1 MSTKISTPNPNRP
14 VQRSASASAR
24 PAAETVAQPRQAAP
38 ATQGWT
44 PGKSKVATTGRAS
57 SAVTPRRAQ
66 DAFQAASTP
75 RAASPG
81 PSLTGNARAIG
92 PSGGPAKTSFAD
104 QVRGQAP
111 QKQTDLDLMLMADD
125 CYKLPGQGETHT
137 AELAKDGWARLKTDA
152 NGQLLDNHGR
162 PTGIDAKSLEDP
174 KSGLRAAVYQN
185 DKGQVVVAYAGTDT
199 KQAGDI
205 KTDLSQGLGFESKQ
219 YQQAQALALK
229 AQKAFGS
236 NVVFTGHS
244 LGGGLASAA
253 ALTTGNPAV
262 TYNAAGLSDET
273 IRALGKSPYE
283 ARQQADAGQIRA
295 YQVDGDPLTGVQD
308 DVPGLN
314 AIPDAL
320 GHELNLKGPKVGPG
334 LPDVTKAHFQDVII
348 DGLRNQTPTEEPS
361 LEGNLPS
368 YLEESKERV
377 AEGVLDLAG
386 KAAREVVGLGGDVAQ
401 VGQDFAGDVAKV
413 AKEDFAKGKVLEG
426 TAELVGDAVE
436 GGLNLAGDVIERGSN
451 VVGRAVEDAGQVAA
465 RNVAQF
471 GELVGAPGA
480 GQAVANVVDKTTE
493 AIGHGVEV
501 VGDGVKSVTTT
512 VGNAVEKGA
521 DVVGKVGQTA
531 VDTAKKVGSWLNP
544 FD

>member
-1 MSTKISTPNPNRP
+1 MSTKISTPNPYRP
-14 VQRSASASAR
+14 VQRSSTAAAR
-24 PAAETVAQPRQAAP
+24 RGETAAQLKQAAP
-38 ATQGWT
+38 ASQGWT
-44 PGKSKVATTGRAS
+44 PAKSKVTARATPTTA
-57 SAVTPRRAQ
+57 TPRRAQ
-66 DAFQAASTP
+66 DSFQAPAP
-75 RAASPG
+75 RAATNASAAG
-81 PSLTGNARAIG
+81 NVSNARAIG
-92 PSGGPAKTSFAD
+92 PSSAPKAPSFAD
-104 QVRGQAP
+104 QVKGQAP

-137 AELAKDGWARLKTDA
+137 AELAKDGWTRLKTDA
-152 NGQLLDNHGR
+152 NGQLLDNQGR

-174 KSGLRAAVYQN
+174 KSGLRAAVFQN
-185 DKGQVVVAYAGTDT
+185 DKGQTVVAYAGTDT
-199 KQAGDI
+199 KQFGDI

-229 AQKAFGS
+229 AEKAFGS

-253 ALTTGNPAV
+253 ALATGNPAV

-348 DGLRNQTPTEEPS
+348 DGLRNQIPTEEPS

-386 KAAREVVGLGGDVAQ
+386 KAAREVVGLGGDVAK

-451 VVGRAVEDAGQVAA
+451 VVGRAVEDVGQVAA
-465 RNVAQF
+465 QNLSQL